1 LKQFSNIGLPEERLE
16 ATALHTLDQN
26 SHGASYNDKPSIV
39 MITRNRGEQIRTALE
54 KLLVLPER
62 PKIIVVDNGSS
73 DATAGIVREM
83 RGSIE
88 VIQLDRNL
96 GCAGRNVGVL
106 KAKTPYIAFSDDDSW
121 WAAGSL
127 ARAVELFESNPGLGL
142 IAARILVGPNQ
153 QLDPICEVMAISD
166 LPHDSRSAIWDVGRP
181 IVGFAACGAI
191 VRREAFLK
199 AGGFEQRLGVGGEE
213 TILALDL
220 LRNGWQLAY
229 VDEIT
234 AYHRPSP
241 IRDRAKRRQ
250 VEVRN
255 ALWSAWLRRPGSST
269 LAETWRILKRSFKDQ
284 SYRAGFIEAAR
295 GLPWVLPA
303 RNPVS
308 AEIDYQ
314 IKLADKVFQAYNFPR
329 PSNVEA

>member
-1 LKQFSNIGLPEERLE
+1 
-16 ATALHTLDQN
+16 
-26 SHGASYNDKPSIV
+26 

-54 KLLVLPER
+54 QLLNLPEQPR
-62 PKIIVVDNGSS
+62 IIVVDNGSV
-73 DATAGIVREM
+73 DATSDTARAM
-83 RGSIE
+83 GSLVE
-88 VIQLDRNL
+88 VIQLDQNL

-106 KAKTPYIAFSDDDSW
+106 RARTPHIAFSDDDSW

-127 ARAVELFESNPGLGL
+127 ARAVELFEANPKLGL

-153 QLDPICEVMAISD
+153 RLDPICEVMAISD

-191 VRREAFLK
+191 VRREAFLE

-220 LRNGWQLAY
+220 LRHGWQLAY
-229 VDEIT
+229 VDQLT

-250 VEVRN
+250 IEVRN
-255 ALWSAWLRRPGSST
+255 ALWSAWLRRPAAST
-269 LAETWRILKRSFKDQ
+269 LAETWRILTRSLRDQ
-284 SYRAGFIEAAR
+284 TVRAGFIEAAQ

-303 RNPVS
+303 RDPIPT
-308 AEIDYQ
+308 EIERQ
-314 IKLADKVFQAYNFPR
+314 IKIADKVFQAYNFPR
-329 PSNVEA
+329 PSNVETKRAR